1 LIKQDEIYNSMIGN
15 SMDKIIMTRRYMA
28 ERYMVEN
35 SMIEKRYHSRDQG
48 WPAIPTRWFICILL
62 LFLIADLVPQ
72 QAMGQSH
79 QPENKK
85 EQSPYV
91 GMQNQAVKALSTSE
105 INALLDGSGTA
116 FGGMAKAAEL
126 NGYPGPKHV
135 LELVE
140 EGRMALTD
148 VQLEQIRGLFEE
160 MRSDAVERGE
170 RIVDMER
177 RLDALFDEREVTV
190 SLLEEL
196 VMEIGVELAHLRT
209 VHLRAHL
216 RMMELLTTEQ
226 IETYNVERGYWSRDH
241 DQGSDRGEFDPC
253 ERVPDGHDPV
263 MWRMHNGCN

>member
-1 LIKQDEIYNSMIGN
+1 
-15 SMDKIIMTRRYMA
+15 
-28 ERYMVEN
+28 
-35 SMIEKRYHSRDQG
+35 
-48 WPAIPTRWFICILL
+48 
-62 LFLIADLVPQ
+62 
-72 QAMGQSH
+72 
-79 QPENKK
+79 
-85 EQSPYV
+85 
-91 GMQNQAVKALSTSE
+91 MQNRAIKALSTPE

-135 LELVE
+135 LELVD

-148 VQLEQIRGLFEE
+148 VQLEQVRGLFEE
-160 MRSDAVERGE
+160 MRSEAVERGE

-196 VMEIGVELAHLRT
+196 VMKIGVESAHLRT

-216 RMMELLTTEQ
+216 RMMELLTMEQ
-226 IETYNVERGYWSRDH
+226 IEMYNVERGYGSREH
-241 DQGSDRGEFDPC
+241 DQGGDRGESDPC